1 VYPILKGRAET
12 MSEKSR
18 FEHRI
23 RALHRRAGL
32 LKTEAEAISI
42 TEWISPDLHQLR
54 MERNAILWAIEVLT
68 KNQELAIKHLPPLYS
83 TPTIGPERGEKT

>member
-1 VYPILKGRAET
+1 

-32 LKTEAEAISI
+32 LRTEADAIS
-42 TEWISPDLHQLR
+42 EWFSHDLHQLR

-68 KNQELAIKHLPPLYS
+68 KNQELAITHLPPLYS
-83 TPTIGPERGEKT
+83 MPTIGPERGEKT

>member
-1 VYPILKGRAET
+1 
-12 MSEKSR
+12 MDQ
-18 FEHRI
+18 
-23 RALHRRAGL
+23 
-32 LKTEAEAISI
+32 
-42 TEWISPDLHQLR
+42 PDLHQLR

>member
-1 VYPILKGRAET
+1 MKKLIGGGLAAAIPTG
-12 MSEKSR
+12 
-18 FEHRI
+18 
-23 RALHRRAGL
+23 ALSGAGTASVDSGSFL
-32 LKTEAEAISI
+32 NA
-42 TEWISPDLHQLR
+42 TEWFSSDLHQLR

>member
-1 VYPILKGRAET
+1 

-32 LKTEAEAISI
+32 LKTEAGAI
-42 TEWISPDLHQLR
+42 TEWISSDLHQLR

-68 KNQELAIKHLPPLYS
+68 KNQELAITHLPPLYS